1 MCQKMLASVSW
12 DCERCMFCYLKLS
25 SAEKWMQADWWILQ
39 QLSFQKKN
47 DGWLRPFCVKKTTLN
62 ILIQKKKKKKKLI
75 QLSLHPWPP
84 RRWMQGRVWMHSA
97 KKIKLFYNI
106 QYRDTWHS
114 WFTMFFLWRGLEQH
128 VFSRGRM
135 GCAWL
140 PLSVSPEKCSLIS
153 SQLAATQG
161 QRSIDNQSI
170 LQLVNCPGCWLGALG
185 ALSTSAGRDN
195 SSFSPPPSSSCFPS
209 ASSGGFRIL
218 CMNMK
223 QS

>member
-1 MCQKMLASVSW
+1 
-12 DCERCMFCYLKLS
+12 
-25 SAEKWMQADWWILQ
+25 
-39 QLSFQKKN
+39 
-47 DGWLRPFCVKKTTLN
+47 
-62 ILIQKKKKKKKLI
+62 
-75 QLSLHPWPP
+75 
-84 RRWMQGRVWMHSA
+84 MQGRVWMHSA

-195 SSFSPPPSSSCFPS
+195 SSSPPPPLPASLQLLLEGFGSSAWIWNRVSVHGERGGDCSYFTPLTRLHIIFVIGALCWNLFCYPS
-209 ASSGGFRIL
+209 L
-218 CMNMK
+218 CLVRVRV
-223 QS
+223 SDFW

>member
-1 MCQKMLASVSW
+1 MGDCGHSV
-12 DCERCMFCYLKLS
+12 L
-25 SAEKWMQADWWILQ
+25 
-39 QLSFQKKN
+39 KN
-47 DGWLRPFCVKKTTLN
+47 DIKYSDSE
-62 ILIQKKKKKKKLI
+62 KKKKKKLI

-195 SSFSPPPSSSCFPS
+195 SSSPPPLLLFLLPFSFFWRVSDPLHEYETELAFM
-209 ASSGGFRIL
+209 ASGAATAHISHR
-218 CMNMK
+218 
-223 QS
+223 